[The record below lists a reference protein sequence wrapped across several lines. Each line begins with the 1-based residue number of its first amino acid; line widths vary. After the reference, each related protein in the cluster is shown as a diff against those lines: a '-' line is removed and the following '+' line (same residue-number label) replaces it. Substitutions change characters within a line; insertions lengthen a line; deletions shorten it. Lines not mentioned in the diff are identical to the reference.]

1 VVSLNIQY
9 KKSVTYPEKVKVK
22 TWVSKFSKL
31 RSRYQYEIYNEKD
44 EIVTTGYT
52 DNVIVTKEN
61 NNPVR
66 LDKAFPNWYEIYHSV
81 NEPTRQA
88 EISYA
93 VFCLKKQNKT
103 YPYHCRDCF
112 HHTLISYR
120 FLCLLI
126 IKPYLPSFHLHFS
139 CISQLCVTV
148 PERSQSQSQ
157 LL

>member
-1 VVSLNIQY
+1 MIYSLTEIEARYQETDQMGVIYHGNYATWFEVARTDYIRKLGLNYAEMEQVGVVSPVVSLNIQY

-61 NNPVR
+61 NKPVR

-81 NEPTRQA
+81 NERNENQEDM
-88 EISYA
+88 EI
-93 VFCLKKQNKT
+93 K
-103 YPYHCRDCF
+103 
-112 HHTLISYR
+112 
-120 FLCLLI
+120 
-126 IKPYLPSFHLHFS
+126 
-139 CISQLCVTV
+139 
-148 PERSQSQSQ
+148 
-157 LL
+157 